1 MIKYLATIFLFIL
14 PIYLIKKNFLRLEN
28 TLIWLIILFLLS
40 IASLNIEFITSVSN
54 YIVIVIPVNFLIFAT
69 FLIFLFLILNLLK
82 KLSDLNNKI
91 EDIVVKTQIDN
102 LSKKNDKEQ

>member
-40 IASLNIEFITSVSN
+40 IASLNIEFIRSVSN
-54 YIVIVIPVNFLIFAT
+54 YIGIVSPVNFLIFAT

>member
-1 MIKYLATIFLFIL
+1 M
-14 PIYLIKKNFLRLEN
+14 
-28 TLIWLIILFLLS
+28 LS

-54 YIVIVIPVNFLIFAT
+54 YIGIVSPVNFLIFAT
-69 FLIFLFLILNLLK
+69 FLILFLIVQLFLLK